1 MFKHQLFLFL
11 AVVFGVLLALVFQ
24 SFRKRGIKFLLTF
37 SGAYLLGI
45 GVFHLLPEVYEEH
58 SHHYGLMIMAGFFVQ
73 LILEAF
79 SKGVEHGHSHSNL
92 FKKNGLPLG
101 VLISLFLH
109 AFLES
114 LPIGGETDQISKEAL
129 LWGLLVH
136 KVPVSFI
143 LFTMTYTYTKNIFK
157 LSALMLLFALIA
169 PFGVWVGDYLPLLTA
184 YSKELTAFVFG
195 IFLHISTTIL
205 FESSE
210 SHRFN
215 FYKLFVILI
224 ALGVAWLSVSHHH

>member
-1 MFKHQLFLFL
+1 MIKDILFLIL
-11 AVVFGVLLALVFQ
+11 AVAIGTVLAMGL
-24 SFRKRGIKFLLTF
+24 RKTKAISIKVLLTF

-58 SHHYGLMIMAGFFVQ
+58 SHHYGAVIMLGFFIQ

-79 SKGVEHGHSHSNL
+79 SKGLEHGHSHSEL
-92 FKKNGLPLG
+92 FSNKGLPMG
-101 VLISLFLH
+101 VLLSLFLH

-114 LPIGGETDQISKEAL
+114 IAIGGSHNHVSKDAL

-136 KVPVSFI
+136 KVPVTII
-143 LFTMTYTYTKNIFK
+143 LYNMLCEFTKK
-157 LSALMLLFALIA
+157 LPVVLFWLLLFALMA
-169 PFGVWVGDYLPLLTA
+169 PLGVLMGSYLPFLEN
-184 YSKELTAFVFG
+184 YSRELTAFVFG

-205 FESSE
+205 FEGNQ

-215 FYKLFVILI
+215 TLKYAIILG
-224 ALGVAWLSVSHHH
+224 ALALAWLSVSH

>member
-1 MFKHQLFLFL
+1 MIWSLIYLVLSVLVGAML
-11 AVVFGVLLALVFQ
+11 AAALQ
-24 SFRKRGIKFLLTF
+24 RYRTSSIKFFLTF

-45 GVFHLLPEVYEEH
+45 GVFHLLPEVYETH

-79 SKGVEHGHSHSNL
+79 SKGLEHGHSHSEM
-92 FKKNGLPLG
+92 FQGKGLPLG
-101 VLISLFLH
+101 VLASLFLH

-114 LPIGGETDQISKEAL
+114 LALGGESDPLGQKAL

-136 KVPVSFI
+136 KIPVTIILYNMLQEFSKRWTFI
-143 LFTMTYTYTKNIFK
+143 AGWL
-157 LSALMLLFALIA
+157 LLFALMA
-169 PFGVWVGDYLPLLTA
+169 PLGVLVGEWWPLLSR
-184 YSKELTAFVFG
+184 YSQELTAFVFG

-205 FESSE
+205 FEGNK

-215 FYKLFVILI
+215 IYKLVVIVFALI
-224 ALGVAWLSVSHHH
+224 MAWLSVSH